1 MSSAAASGERG
12 IAIGGDAIHSIFATG
27 DHNQFFVGDYQRL
40 ADAYL
45 HPWPV
50 FERVQLDRFTG
61 RIWLASR
68 VDDFLTCHDRG
79 VFVLE
84 AEAGLGKSAFLA
96 HLARERGYIHH
107 FVELARGLDGVAPGL
122 KSLAAQLVRA
132 WVLKPN
138 TAEAVLPGSAARPEF
153 LQNLLKEAADRRD
166 RTRPGEKIVL
176 VVDALDEAGTPAPGQ
191 NVLGL
196 PRILPEGVY
205 LVVSQRPVEVPLT
218 VEAPREVVRIEAQG
232 RDNLADMGEFLE
244 QAAGWPGVKKALD
257 ASRIPPAR
265 LVATLSEKSQGVWIY
280 LHYVLAEIETGRR
293 TPLALEDL
301 PQGLWQ
307 YYARFWKQWRRDHE
321 DAWDALHLP
330 LLSTLAA
337 AQEGLTSEMLS
348 ALGGVVSDPIALKR
362 LSRVLD
368 TEWSPYLAATAA
380 GSGSARAYRFYHSSL
395 REFFGGAID
404 TAHLT
409 WPEQTFVEELAE
421 ATRQSHA
428 RIADVFV
435 HRWGGWDAG
444 LPALQTIAP
453 ARLDT
458 LGRYGLHHLAAHL
471 EAAGREDD
479 LHHLMRLEWSDHQG
493 EQTRAR
499 FENTWYAVQ
508 ERVGDTSGYLNDVD
522 RAWQLAEKAYAG
534 RQSSSAIGLQCR
546 YALIVTSLCT
556 LARNIPP
563 ALLAALVEKGI
574 WPGLQG
580 LAYARQIQ
588 EPELRTRALAALAPH
603 LTEPLLREA
612 LEAARAIG
620 DERSRSAA
628 LAALAPHLTEPLLRV
643 ALEAARAIANQW
655 CRSQALAAL
664 VPHLGPTERDR
675 ALGEALEAVR
685 AIGNEGDRPQALAAL
700 APQLAELTPA
710 TLSPL
715 WSRTLRLLATH
726 TRRDLLMDLIAL
738 VPVLAALGGPEAVA
752 KAFRAIQDVGRW
764 WP

>member
-1 MSSAAASGERG
+1 MSSVEASGERG
-12 IAIGGDAIHSIFATG
+12 IAIGRDAIQSIFATG
-27 DHNQFFVGDYQRL
+27 DHNQFFVGNYQRL

-45 HPWPV
+45 HPCPV
-50 FERVQLDRFTG
+50 FERVQPDRFTG
-61 RIWLASR
+61 RVWLASR
-68 VDDFLTCHDRG
+68 VDDFLTCHDCG

-84 AEAGLGKSAFLA
+84 AEAGLGKTAFLA
-96 HLARERGYIHH
+96 HLTQQRGYIHH
-107 FVELARGLDGVAPGL
+107 FVELARGPEGVAPGL

-132 WVLKPN
+132 WELNPY

-244 QAAGWPGVKKALD
+244 QAAGWAGVKKALD

-265 LVATLSEKSQGVWIY
+265 LVATLLQKSQGVWIY

-293 TPLALEDL
+293 TPLKLEDL

-307 YYARFWKQWRRDHE
+307 YYARFWNQWRRDHE

-337 AQEGLTSEMLS
+337 AQEGLTFEMLS

-588 EPELRTRALAALAPH
+588 EPELRTRALAALAPRLAELGH
-603 LTEPLLREA
+603 SAEA
-612 LEAARAIG
+612 LEAARAIESEG
-620 DERSRSAA
+620 PRSRA
-628 LAALAPHLTEPLLRV
+628 L
-643 ALEAARAIANQW
+643 
-655 CRSQALAAL
+655 
-664 VPHLGPTERDR
+664 D
-675 ALGEALEAVR
+675 
-685 AIGNEGDRPQALAAL
+685 AL
-700 APQLAELTPA
+700 APQLAELTLA
-710 TLSPL
+710 TFSPL
-715 WSRTLRLLATH
+715 WSRTLRLLATR
-726 TRRDLLMDLIAL
+726 TRRDLL
-738 VPVLAALGGPEAVA
+738 
-752 KAFRAIQDVGRW
+752 
-764 WP
+764 